1 MLHVENKKLSD
12 DEKLPRNQYISY
24 VNTLYFFSSTVDIC
38 LGLSHWRET
47 QTSPP
52 PPPPPIVVLK
62 MTKIQRTLVSLIIVR
77 YIFTEFK

>member
-1 MLHVENKKLSD
+1 MQLTNTDYTLMLHVENKKLSD

-24 VNTLYFFSSTVDIC
+24 VNTLYFFSSTADIC

-52 PPPPPIVVLK
+52 PPPPL
-62 MTKIQRTLVSLIIVR
+62 LL
-77 YIFTEFK
+77 Y